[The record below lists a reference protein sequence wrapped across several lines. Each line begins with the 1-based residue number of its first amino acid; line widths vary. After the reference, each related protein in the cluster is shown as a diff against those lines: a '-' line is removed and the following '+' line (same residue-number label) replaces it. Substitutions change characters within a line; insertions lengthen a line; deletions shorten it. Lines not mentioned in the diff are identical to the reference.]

1 MNETEK
7 KKIFMMRVI
16 IGSVA
21 FIILI
26 LWAFNLKNVW
36 QDSRK
41 DNKTTSEWAG
51 LKSELEKT
59 LAEAQTKLN
68 RIEEEKAAAE
78 KKTGDEFMA
87 GLLEGAV
94 KNASSSGMIATSS
107 AAVATSSPVGSGSPA
122 NLGTQ
127 TPATKPS
134 AGCPEYIDCMPTVG
148 AAKDCVVPLGCE
160 GITIIAY

>member
-36 QDSRK
+36 QDGRK
-41 DNKTTSEWAG
+41 DNKYSNEWTG

-59 LAEAQTKLN
+59 LAEAQAKLDK
-68 RIEEEKAAAE
+68 IEEEKVAAE
-78 KKTGDEFMA
+78 KKTSAEFMA
-87 GLLEGAV
+87 GLLAGAV
-94 KNASSSGMIATSS
+94 KNASSSALTATSS
-107 AAVATSSPVGSGSPA
+107 AATATSSPTGSSSSA
-122 NLGTQ
+122 NPGTKAS
-127 TPATKPS
+127 TTKPS

-148 AAKDCVVPLGCE
+148 AAKACVVPLGCE

>member
-7 KKIFMMRVI
+7 KKIFLMRVI

-41 DNKTTSEWAG
+41 DNEYSNEWAG

-59 LAEAQTKLN
+59 LTEAQDKLN
-68 RIEEEKAAAE
+68 KIEEDKAAAE
-78 KKTGDEFMA
+78 KKTGDKFMA

-94 KNASSSGMIATSS
+94 KNASSSAMTAASSTASTASSTLPIA
-107 AAVATSSPVGSGSPA
+107 GS
-122 NLGTQ
+122 Q
-127 TPATKPS
+127 TASTIKS
-134 AGCPEYIDCMPTVG
+134 NHACPEYIDCMPTVG
-148 AAKDCVVPLGCE
+148 AAKSCVIPLGCE
-160 GITIIAY
+160 GITTIAY

>member
-1 MNETEK
+1 MNDTEK

-36 QDSRK
+36 QASRK
-41 DNKTTSEWAG
+41 DNKYSSEWSG

-59 LAEAQTKLN
+59 LTEAQAKLN
-68 RIEEEKAAAE
+68 KIEADKAAVE
-78 KKTGDEFMA
+78 KKAGDKFMA

-94 KNASSSGMIATSS
+94 KNASSSAMTATSS
-107 AAVATSSPVGSGSPA
+107 TAIAASSTPPIAGGQTASTTKSGS
-122 NLGTQ
+122 L
-127 TPATKPS
+127 
-134 AGCPEYIDCMPTVG
+134 CPEYIDCMPTIGV
-148 AAKDCVVPLGCE
+148 AKPCVIPLGCE
-160 GITIIAY
+160 GITTIAY

>member
-21 FIILI
+21 FVILI
-26 LWAFNLKNVW
+26 LWGFNLKNVW

-41 DNKTTSEWAG
+41 DGRSASEWAG

-59 LAEAQTKLN
+59 LTEAQAKLN
-68 RIEEEKAAAE
+68 QLEEDKAAAE
-78 KKTGDEFMA
+78 KKAGDEFMA
-87 GLLEGAV
+87 GLMQGAI
-94 KNASSSGMIATSS
+94 KNASSSEITATSS
-107 AAVATSSPVGSGSPA
+107 AMLATSSPIGSGSSTNQVSQPSTA
-122 NLGTQ
+122 
-127 TPATKPS
+127 KPS
-134 AGCPEYIDCMPTVG
+134 TGCPEYIDCMPTIG
-148 AAKDCVVPLGCE
+148 AAKACVVPLGCE